1 MRFLKR
7 QASRIFI
14 NYRRDDTGGT
24 AGRLADSLARYFG
37 PERVFRDVDGIAAGA
52 NFEDVLQ
59 RTARDA
65 DAMIVLIGR
74 QWTRVTDDRGQ
85 VRLHDRD
92 DWVAREIASA
102 LERGIPVYPVL
113 VESAQMPRAEE
124 LPEALKPLARHNA
137 IALSDQRWASDV
149 LRLAR
154 IVAIDI
160 PGSLAERTLVAVQ
173 WAVSLALAF
182 AIMLPAVLIALDQFR
197 PANFAPLFDRATSGV
212 AFVVILVSAVVLVFH
227 ARLVDSSA
235 RRWVLL
241 AAAVGLV
248 GTLVAWLWVGL
259 ALQAHCEA
267 IGAGTIERL
276 RVWSE
281 VMLTVETCKRD
292 SGPVSGI
299 NHPGVRW
306 VVFACSTVTATAM
319 LALMSLSRFKAR

>member
-1 MRFLKR
+1 MLFSRR

-24 AGRLADSLARYFG
+24 AGRLSDSLARYFG
-37 PERVFRDVDGIAAGA
+37 PDRVFRDVDGIAAGA

-59 RTARDA
+59 RAAQDA

-85 VRLHDRD
+85 VRLHDPD

-113 VESAQMPRAEE
+113 AESAQMPRAEE
-124 LPEALKPLARHNA
+124 LPESLKPLVRHNA
-137 IALSDQRWASDV
+137 VALSDQRWASDV

-173 WAVSLALAF
+173 WLVSFALAC
-182 AIMLPAVLIALDQFR
+182 ALVLPAILIALDQFR
-197 PANFAPLFDRATSGV
+197 PASLEPLFARATSGV
-212 AFVVILVSAVVLVFH
+212 AFVVILASAVLLVFH
-227 ARLVDSSA
+227 ARLVDASV
-235 RRWVLL
+235 RHWVLL
-241 AAAVGLV
+241 AAAVGL
-248 GTLVAWLWVGL
+248 GGSLVAWLWVGL
-259 ALQAHCEA
+259 ALNARCEEL
-267 IGAGTIERL
+267 GAGTAELLRL
-276 RVWSE
+276 WSE
-281 VMLTVETCKRD
+281 VRAPAEECRRD
-292 SGPVSGI
+292 AGSVSGI

-319 LALMSLSRFKAR
+319 LALMNLSRFKPR